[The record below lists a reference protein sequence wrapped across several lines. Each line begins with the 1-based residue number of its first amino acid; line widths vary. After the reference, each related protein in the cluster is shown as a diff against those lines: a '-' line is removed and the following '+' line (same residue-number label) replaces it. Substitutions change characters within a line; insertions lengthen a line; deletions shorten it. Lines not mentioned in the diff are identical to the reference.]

1 MSAINTPT
9 TPTTPTIEQIERG
22 CYEALTGNLGTY
34 LSQYE
39 IFNYVSDKFD
49 IKNPNE
55 REQFKIRF
63 MMVLRCIQNTYDY
76 INYTNKNGIIY
87 VSFSPDDFDEK
98 DGETIRIKETNIDN
112 IKVSE
117 KDNQQ
122 NDTMPK
128 DIEVI
133 NFILDQNL
141 IEYLGRKGE
150 YGNTILHSLVINNDY
165 DRIKKYFNKLERF
178 LFIQNDKGDTPLDL
192 IKDPRIN
199 TIFIVKILNHITILE
214 QRNEISKNR
223 IANLEQLA
231 FTNNL
236 LLNFIIIVMVVFIAY
251 MILI

>member
-1 MSAINTPT
+1 MSAII
-9 TPTTPTIEQIERG
+9 TPTIEQIENA
-22 CYEALTGNLGTY
+22 CFQALVEDDKF

-63 MMVLRCIQNTYDY
+63 MMVLRCIQNTFDC
-76 INYTNKNGIIY
+76 INYTMKNGIIY
-87 VSFSPDDFDEK
+87 LSYSPDDFDEK
-98 DGETIRIKETNIDN
+98 DGKKIRVKETNTDS

-141 IEYLGRKGE
+141 KEYLGRKSE
-150 YGNTILHSLVINNDY
+150 NGNTILHSLVINSDY
-165 DRIKKYFNKLERF
+165 DRIKKHFDKLEQF
-178 LFIQNDKGDTPLDL
+178 LFIQNDKADTPLDL

-199 TIFIVKILNHITILE
+199 TIFIVKLLNHITLLE
-214 QRNEISKNR
+214 QKNEINKNR
-223 IANLEQLA
+223 IVQLEQSVS
-231 FTNNL
+231 TNNL
-236 LLNFIIIVMVVFIAY
+236 LLNFIIIIMVIFIGY
-251 MILI
+251 MMAF

>member
-1 MSAINTPT
+1 MSAII
-9 TPTTPTIEQIERG
+9 TPTIEQIERA
-22 CYEALTGNLGTY
+22 CYEALTGNLGIY

-55 REQFKIRF
+55 REYFKIRF

-76 INYTNKNGIIY
+76 INYTVKNGIIY

-98 DGETIRIKETNIDN
+98 NGKTIRVKETNTDDI
-112 IKVSE
+112 IVSE
-117 KDNQQ
+117 KDNQ
-122 NDTMPK
+122 NDSMPK

-141 IEYLGRKGE
+141 KEYLGRKSE
-150 YGNTILHSLVINNDY
+150 NGNTILHSLVINSDY
-165 DRIKKYFNKLERF
+165 DRIKKHFDKLEHF

-199 TIFIVKILNHITILE
+199 TIFIVKMLNHIALLE
-214 QRNEISKNR
+214 HKNEINKNK
-223 IANLEQLA
+223 IANIEQLA
-231 FTNNL
+231 STNNL
-236 LLNFIIIVMVVFIAY
+236 LLNFIIIVLIVFIGY
-251 MILI
+251 VMVI